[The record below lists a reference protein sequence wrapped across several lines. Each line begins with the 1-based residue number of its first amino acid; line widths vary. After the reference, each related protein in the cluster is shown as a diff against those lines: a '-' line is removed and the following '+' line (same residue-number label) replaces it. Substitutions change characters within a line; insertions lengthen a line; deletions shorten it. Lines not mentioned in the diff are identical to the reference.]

1 MVFKNTRTGNILTVS
16 SKETIEIM
24 QAFSDIYKPY
34 APVKAAEPAEET
46 AAAETPAEE
55 QPTEE
60 QPTEDKAPRK
70 RNAKK

>member
-34 APVKAAEPAEET
+34 APVKAAEPAEE
-46 AAAETPAEE
+46 

-70 RNAKK
+70 RNVKK

>member
-55 QPTEE
+55 QPTE
-60 QPTEDKAPRK
+60 DKAPRK